1 MSPRVAADWFG
12 AQTNCSTYNAH
23 LVTVSSRSENSFL
36 IREFITKQHKSRH
49 FWIGLQRAPFDDSI
63 WVWVDG
69 SRLTFRDWYSGQ
81 PDNYRQ
87 EEYCG
92 EMYVLYVRSGVVK
105 WNDLNCSQASRFI
118 CEKGKPCCSFFFFL
132 IVWISRD
139 KLRNND
145 GRQGRKQDRL
155 GAGILRGWENGRIV
169 KKKSL
174 FCVLWGGSN

>member
-118 CEKGKPCCSFFFFL
+118 CEKGKPCCSFFFFFNSL
-132 IVWISRD
+132 N
-139 KLRNND
+139 LP
-145 GRQGRKQDRL
+145 RQAPQQWRETGQK
-155 GAGILRGWENGRIV
+155 AGPV
-169 KKKSL
+169 
-174 FCVLWGGSN
+174 GSWYSKRVGKW

>member
-1 MSPRVAADWFG
+1 MSPRVGADWFG

-23 LVTVSSRSENSFL
+23 LVTISSRSENSYL

-69 SRLTFRDWYSGQ
+69 SRLTFRDWYTGQ

-105 WNDLNCSQASRFI
+105 WNDLNCSRASRFI
-118 CEKGKPCCSFFFFL
+118 CEKGKSCCIF
-132 IVWISRD
+132 
-139 KLRNND
+139 N
-145 GRQGRKQDRL
+145 
-155 GAGILRGWENGRIV
+155 
-169 KKKSL
+169 SL
-174 FCVLWGGSN
+174 KFPR